1 MAGPEPNTPWPSTSS
16 SMTQC
21 KPIPLIK
28 SGTSSV
34 AQPVDGTAPDSDR
47 DNFFIVS
54 HACSYLPEVLDNF
67 LESFVPETPKRR
79 SESIHSTPKSQ
90 LVLPTSQPR
99 TPVKTLLKKH
109 HHVIIPTLLKEI
121 LGPPHGHSHF
131 GSPESDKVEHP
142 SVPGQWKI
150 SGLPKHAAAPFSHNP
165 FDHPGG
171 NVDVMSDVG
180 SLDPGCSSPAGGGN
194 GGDSFE
200 EDEDLKV
207 QAALSLY
214 QDAGIDLMDEGGD
227 AEASVE
233 LHVGGHF
240 SKEELDEICGNIQK
254 HIDDFAKHHHHSPTL
269 VQQKL
274 NLAFVTGEHHTAGN
288 PWDAFLALN

>member
-16 SMTQC
+16 SMTEH

-28 SGTSSV
+28 SGPSSV

-54 HACSYLPEVLDNF
+54 HARRYLPEGLDDS

-79 SESIHSTPKSQ
+79 SKIIHSTPKSQ

-109 HHVIIPTLLKEI
+109 CRVVIPTLLKEI
-121 LGPPHGHSHF
+121 VGPPHGHSHF
-131 GSPESDKVEHP
+131 GSPKSDKVEHP

-150 SGLPKHAAAPFSHNP
+150 SGLPKRAAATFSHNP
-165 FDHPGG
+165 FDHPG

-180 SLDPGCSSPAGGGN
+180 GLDWMLITCR
-194 GGDSFE
+194 
-200 EDEDLKV
+200 
-207 QAALSLY
+207 
-214 QDAGIDLMDEGGD
+214 
-227 AEASVE
+227 
-233 LHVGGHF
+233 
-240 SKEELDEICGNIQK
+240 
-254 HIDDFAKHHHHSPTL
+254 
-269 VQQKL
+269 
-274 NLAFVTGEHHTAGN
+274 
-288 PWDAFLALN
+288 